1 MPFNCKTPSDT
12 EANQPEC
19 SADPNATSNIEKQ
32 VLPEATQT
40 KKSVY
45 AGLGWLDRLL
55 ALWIFLAIVVGILL
69 GNFVN
74 GVEEALK
81 RGKFVNV
88 SVPIGKSGVSPRNCA
103 IAKNGSGRSS
113 GYDVPN
119 SVQGQ
124 I

>member
-1 MPFNCKTPSDT
+1 MRFSYKTPSDT
-12 EANQPEC
+12 EANQTEG
-19 SADPNATSNIEKQ
+19 SSDPNATSNIEKQ

-55 ALWIFLAIVVGILL
+55 ALWILLAIVIGVLL

-74 GVEEALK
+74 GAEEALQ

-88 SVPIGKSGVSPRNCA
+88 SVPIGKSGASPRNCA
-103 IAKNGSGRSS
+103 IAKNGSRWPS
-113 GYDVPN
+113 GHDVSN
-119 SVQGQ
+119 SMQGQ

>member
-1 MPFNCKTPSDT
+1 MWFNRRTPSDT
-12 EANQPEC
+12 EANQTG
-19 SADPNATSNIEKQ
+19 SLADPNAASNTEKEAP
-32 VLPEATQT
+32 PEAMQT

-55 ALWIFLAIVVGILL
+55 ALWILLAIVIGILL

-74 GVEEALK
+74 GAEEALQ

-88 SVPIGKSGVSPRNCA
+88 SVPIGKSGALPPNCA
-103 IAKNGSGRSS
+103 IAKNGSRRPS
-113 GYDVPN
+113 GHDVSN
-119 SVQGQ
+119 SMQGQ

>member
-1 MPFNCKTPSDT
+1 MRFNCKTPSDT
-12 EANQPEC
+12 EASKIEG

-55 ALWIFLAIVVGILL
+55 ALWILLAIVIGVLL

-74 GVEEALK
+74 GVEEALQ

-88 SVPIGKSGVSPRNCA
+88 SVPIGKLGASSRNCA
-103 IAKNGSGRSS
+103 LAKSGSRRPS
-113 GYDVPN
+113 GHDVSN
-119 SVQGQ
+119 SMQGQ